1 MENPTFCNSTFCYFY
16 LLIVLPF
23 WKVPFWIL
31 PFGILHFGILPFG
44 ILPFVLDP
52 IWWWY
57 KANSFTSK
65 LFNHLLGIMGLLKL
79 TYYSRVFWL
88 SLYVSLFLKSTHKL
102 YLKEEDWK
110 QFKRAF
116 NLIDEDKSGKLNM
129 AEMDQ
134 LIRRFRNEIQLV

>member
-16 LLIVLPF
+16 LLIV
-23 WKVPFWIL
+23 
-31 PFGILHFGILPFG
+31 LPFG

-65 LFNHLLGIMGLLKL
+65 LFNHLLSKMGLLKL
-79 TYYSRVFWL
+79 TSYSRVFWL
-88 SLYVSLFLKSTHKL
+88 SLYVSLFLKSTHRL

-134 LIRRFRNEIQLV
+134 LIRRFRKEIQLVSVESFSVPFILCLFI